1 MSQTPDITPQ
11 ALVDTAV
18 AQLANSYSPYSHYP
32 VAAALVTKSGKVYT
46 GVNIENAAYP
56 VTICAERVAVF
67 KAVSE
72 GEKEFSAISVVTE
85 NGGTPCG
92 SCRQVLSEFGLD
104 TKVYIANRQ
113 GEIVMET
120 TVGGLL
126 PGAFLP
132 EKLPG

>member
-1 MSQTPDITPQ
+1 MVQIDKVSPQ
-11 ALVDTAV
+11 DLVKIAV
-18 AQLANSYSPYSHYP
+18 EQLAKSYSPYSHYP
-32 VAAALVTKSGKVYT
+32 VSAALMTSTGKIYT

-72 GEKEFSAISVVTE
+72 GELKFKALAVVTE
-85 NGGTPCG
+85 NGGSPCG

-104 TKVYIANRQ
+104 TKVYIANKQ

-126 PGAFLP
+126 PGAFLS